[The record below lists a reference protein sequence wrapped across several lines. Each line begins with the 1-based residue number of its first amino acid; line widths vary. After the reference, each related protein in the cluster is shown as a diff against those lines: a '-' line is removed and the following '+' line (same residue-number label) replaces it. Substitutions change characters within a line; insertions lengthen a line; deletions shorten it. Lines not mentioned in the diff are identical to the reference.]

1 MPPCDVK
8 TFVISLYGSNY
19 MDFPKQGVLH
29 HDLGRGPL
37 STWAERSGTNMKTVY
52 GYLKR
57 IADNL

>member
-1 MPPCDVK
+1 
-8 TFVISLYGSNY
+8 